1 MEVFKTSVVGKED
14 SKKLRLIKHPVRK
27 RIIELLG
34 EKESMSFTELRNEM
48 NLPVGTLYYH
58 LDVLKEYILQDND
71 RRYFLSKDGRKLYEL
86 LSTYKSGSGDFGKTV
101 FIPSWFF
108 PILERNT
115 LFSIASFFTVSILG
129 GLISY
134 LSGEVL
140 ILLHYGV
147 SIFPSILDAIL
158 FPISII
164 SYIIYTTIL
173 GRLLSS
179 RQAST
184 GGKLASSI
192 VFVPML
198 IPLLA
203 PSLFYNNIPENMF
216 IMLHL
221 ILTITFQVISTILGA
236 AYLSSVYGMRF
247 ERALLVQVLYYIIS
261 ATIFSFLQALHFI
274 TEI

>member
-1 MEVFKTSVVGKED
+1 MFKTSVVGKED

-34 EKESMSFTELRNEM
+34 ERENMSFTELRNEM

-58 LDVLKEYILQDND
+58 LDVLKGYILQDDD

-86 LSTYKSGSGDFGKTV
+86 LSSYKGGSGDFGKTV

-115 LFSIASFFTVSILG
+115 LFSIASFFTVSVLG

-134 LSGEVL
+134 LSGEIL
-140 ILLHYGV
+140 IFLHYGV

-203 PSLFYNNIPENMF
+203 SLAYNNTPENIF